1 MASTEDQLLDQL
13 IRALL
18 DNAVA
23 LKALSGDIR
32 ELQTQ
37 TNELR
42 HSQDSLEK
50 EISRL
55 TVLGED
61 RQQQAQYSAKRRSE
75 SFRFFE
81 KIANSRVADWSM
93 KTIIVLVLGGDLAFR
108 LFTGFP
114 AISAVKSSSGA
125 NTPTR
130 DHQTEASESSPRK

>member
-81 KIANSRVADWSM
+81 RLANSRVADWSM

-114 AISAVKSSSGA
+114 AISAIKSPSGTDASSG
-125 NTPTR
+125 
-130 DHQTEASESSPRK
+130 DHETKATEGTSK